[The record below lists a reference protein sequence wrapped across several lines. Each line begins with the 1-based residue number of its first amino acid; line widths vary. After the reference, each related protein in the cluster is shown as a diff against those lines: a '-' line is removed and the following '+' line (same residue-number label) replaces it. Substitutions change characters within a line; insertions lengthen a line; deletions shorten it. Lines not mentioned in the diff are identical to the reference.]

1 MQITPKKHQMQSLH
15 NPTKRIWISFP
26 KPYSIRPATW
36 HGTPCMS
43 PDDTNILPLVCAYVS
58 VLYESTEFDVGL
70 STSLERLYGVGLV
83 QVSIS
88 VRTRS

>member
-1 MQITPKKHQMQSLH
+1 
-15 NPTKRIWISFP
+15 
-26 KPYSIRPATW
+26 
-36 HGTPCMS
+36 MS
-43 PDDTNILPLVCAYVS
+43 PDDTNILPLVGAYVS